1 MGNCLDRTLS
11 DEAENEDT
19 SETDSRQSRRN
30 GSRHRSQNHYTR
42 LAPPLSSSSSL
53 SSLTDTQQRIPSRE
67 SYMSSQSQAIHA
79 DSNNNTNSS
88 FMGTSIGSFHTTNGS
103 SLFTS
108 SSLPSSLRCE
118 PTAGSLGFSS
128 SFNNNNSTIPQ
139 QQQQQQQQVFYLTPN
154 VQRTADQLT
163 VEEQIKLLK
172 RMTLIQQLPTGS
184 YDECKKNKEYNLL
197 LKIFMFTY

>member
-19 SETDSRQSRRN
+19 SETDSRQSRRTS
-30 GSRHRSQNHYTR
+30 SRHRSQNHYTR
-42 LAPPLSSSSSL
+42 LAPSMSSSSSL
-53 SSLTDTQQRIPSRE
+53 SSLTDTQQRILGRE
-67 SYMSSQSQAIHA
+67 SFISSQSQAIHA
-79 DSNNNTNSS
+79 DTNNNRS
-88 FMGTSIGSFHTTNGS
+88 FMGGSSIGSFHTTNGS

-118 PTAGSLGFSS
+118 PIAGSLGFSS
-128 SFNNNNSTIPQ
+128 SFNNNNNSAIP
-139 QQQQQQQQVFYLTPN
+139 QQQQQQVFYLTPN

-184 YDECKKNKEYNLL
+184 YDECKKNKE
-197 LKIFMFTY
+197 